1 MGILERQ
8 EVATARRLR
17 RATPV
22 RCCRLLMRM
31 EGVEVFPKRCFAKK
45 D

>member
-22 RCCRLLMRM
+22 RCLMRM
-31 EGVEVFPKRCFAKK
+31 EGVEVFPKMCFAKQ

>member
-8 EVATARRLR
+8 EVATARILR
-17 RATPV
+17 RAMPV
-22 RCCRLLMRM
+22 RCCGLLIRM
-31 EGVEVFPKRCFAKK
+31 EGVEVFPKMCFAKK